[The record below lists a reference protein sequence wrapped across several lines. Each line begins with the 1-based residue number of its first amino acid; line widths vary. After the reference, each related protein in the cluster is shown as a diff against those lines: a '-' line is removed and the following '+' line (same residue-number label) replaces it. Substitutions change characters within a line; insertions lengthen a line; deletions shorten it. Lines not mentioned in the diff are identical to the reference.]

1 MATTT
6 KINTDDKRALLQE
19 LLRKRAA
26 ESRAVYPLSHGQRS
40 LWFMQQMH
48 PQSATYNEAFA
59 WRIASAVDAEALR
72 RAFQGILDRHPTLR
86 TTYLTRGGKPMQ
98 QVQRLTPLAF
108 EQVDGAGWTLEQI
121 ETFLTDEAHRPFDL
135 ERDPTLRV
143 TLVSRSATEHVLL
156 LVMHHIAMD
165 LWSLDVILEDLRYL
179 FAAEKIGMAPKV
191 IPQKR
196 HYLDFVRWQAGLLKS
211 EAGDKMAHYWEEQLA
226 GPLPEL
232 QLPTDRPRPAV
243 QTHHGSAHNFYLD
256 DKLTAR
262 LRNLAN
268 AEGAS
273 LFMTVL
279 AGFQVLLHRY
289 SGQDDILV
297 GTPTAGRVRPEWRNI
312 VGYFVNPVVL
322 RANLAGNP
330 TFTDFLGQV
339 KGTVRGALENQD
351 YPFPLLVERLQLPR
365 DPSRTP
371 LFQANFAWEK
381 PSGGVEGGAFKLHD
395 LVLEPFPFQQQTTKF
410 DLTLM
415 VMEGQWLHCTLQYNT
430 DLFDAATIERMAG
443 HLQTLLAG
451 IVENP
456 QTPIG
461 ELPMLTIAEK
471 QIQASWHSGVSCP
484 TEPMHRLIEKQVE
497 ITPDAIAVVMG
508 PESLTYRELNEKANQ
523 LAHHLRSL
531 GVGPEFMVGLCLERS
546 LDTVVSILGILKA
559 GGAYVP
565 LDLAYPK
572 DRLAFMIDDA
582 GIKLLLTKSHLLS
595 EMPLHKADV
604 LLLDRDGA
612 AISEQSKE
620 NPESLVSSDSLAYV
634 IFTSGSTGKPKGVL
648 VTHRGIGNLAQAQIK
663 MFEVTPQV
671 VARSPDRA
679 TCGPVARSGDRVTT
693 AVKPQSRVLQ
703 FASLSFDASVSEMAM
718 ALIAGATL
726 VLAEPE
732 AMMGPG
738 LVRLLQEQAITT
750 VTLPPSLVATLAPE
764 DLPGLRTLAVAGEAC
779 PAEVVTRWAPGRKFI
794 NAYGPT
800 ENTVCASM
808 AECKA
813 DGSKPSIGKP
823 MENVEVLIL
832 DKNRQPVPVGVPGE
846 IYLGGIGL
854 ARGYMNRPELTAER
868 FVAHPFQETARLY
881 RTGDLARWLPDGNID
896 FLGRID
902 HQVKIRGFRI
912 ELGEIEAA
920 LNQHPAIGDTVVLAR
935 EDEPGKKRLV
945 AYFVAGLA
953 SAPSVSELRRFL
965 KEMLP
970 EYMIPAAF
978 VRLDAY
984 PLSPNGKVDRKAV
997 PAPDTSRPELEQA
1010 FIAPE
1015 TPVQIAL
1022 AQIWA
1027 QVLGVEKVG
1036 ILDNF
1041 FELGGASI
1049 QTLQVVERA
1058 QARGMT
1064 IAPEMMFQYQ
1074 TIAELEAA
1082 AGLTCVLPA
1091 AGAA

>member
-1 MATTT
+1 MATTMKT
-6 KINTDDKRALLQE
+6 GTDDKRALLQE

-26 ESRAVYPLSHGQRS
+26 ESRAMYPLSHGQRS

-48 PQSATYNEAFA
+48 PHSATYNEAFA
-59 WRIASAVDAEALR
+59 WRIAATVDAAALQ
-72 RAFQGILDRHPTLR
+72 RAFQGVLDRHPALR
-86 TTYLTRGGKPMQ
+86 TTYLSRGGKPMQ
-98 QVQRLTPLAF
+98 QVQRLTPVPF
-108 EQVDGAGWTLEQI
+108 EHVDGAAWTSEELEKI
-121 ETFLTDEAHRPFDL
+121 LANEAHRPFDL
-135 ERDPTLRV
+135 EREPMLRV
-143 TLVSRSATEHVLL
+143 TLVSRSAKEHFLL
-156 LVMHHIAMD
+156 LVLHHIAMD
-165 LWSLDVILEDLRYL
+165 LWSLDVILQDLRAIY
-179 FAAEKIGMAPKV
+179 AAEKIGV
-191 IPQKR
+191 SPQLVPMKR
-196 HYLDFVRWQAGLLKS
+196 HYLDFVRWQAGQLKG
-211 EAGDKMAHYWEEQLA
+211 EAGEKMARYWEEQLA
-226 GPLPEL
+226 GPLAEL

-243 QTHHGSAHNFYLD
+243 QSHRGSAHNFYLD
-256 DKLTAR
+256 EKLTGR

-268 AEGAS
+268 TEGAS

-297 GTPTAGRVRPEWRNI
+297 GSPTAGRVRPEWRNI

-330 TFTDFLGQV
+330 TFKDFLGQV

-351 YPFPLLVERLQLPR
+351 YPFPLLVERLQPAR

-381 PSGGVEGGAFKLHD
+381 PSGGVEGGAFKLGD
-395 LVLEPFPFQQQTTKF
+395 LVLEPFPFEQKTTKF

-415 VMEGQWLHCTLQYNT
+415 VLEGQWLHCTLQYNT

-443 HLQTLLAG
+443 HLQMLLAG

-456 QTPIG
+456 HRPIG
-461 ELPMLTIAEK
+461 ELPLLTPAEK
-471 QIQASWHSGVSCP
+471 QVQASWNTSVECP
-484 TEPMHRLIEKQVE
+484 TEPMHHLIEKQVE
-497 ITPDAIAVVMG
+497 KSPDAIAVVMG
-508 PESLTYRELNEKANQ
+508 HESLTYRELNEKANQ
-523 LAHHLRSL
+523 LAHHLRGL
-531 GVGPEFMVGLCLERS
+531 GVGPEVMVGLCLQRS

-572 DRLAFMIDDA
+572 DRLAFMIEDA
-582 GIKLLLTKSHLLS
+582 GIKLLLTKSELLS

-604 LLLDRDGA
+604 LLLDRDRE
-612 AISEQSKE
+612 AISRECSE
-620 NPESLVSSDSLAYV
+620 NPEAAVTSYSLAYV

-663 MFEVTPQV
+663 MFEVTPQ
-671 VARSPDRA
+671 
-679 TCGPVARSGDRVTT
+679 
-693 AVKPQSRVLQ
+693 SRVLQ

-732 AMMGPG
+732 AMKGPG
-738 LVRLLQEQAITT
+738 LVRLLQDQAITT

-764 DLPGLRTLAVAGEAC
+764 ELPGLRTLAVAGEAC

-808 AECKA
+808 GQCQP
-813 DGSKPSIGKP
+813 DDSKPSIGKP

-854 ARGYMNRPELTAER
+854 ARGYLNRPELTAER
-868 FVAHPFQETARLY
+868 FVSHPTRENSRLY
-881 RTGDLARWLPDGNID
+881 RTGDLARWLPDGSID

-953 SAPSVSELRRFL
+953 SAHSVSELRRFL

-978 VRLDAY
+978 VRLDVY
-984 PLSPNGKVDRKAV
+984 PLSPNGKVDRKAL
-997 PAPDTSRPELEQA
+997 PAPDVSRPELEQA
-1010 FIAPE
+1010 FIPPQ

-1022 AQIWA
+1022 AEIWT
-1027 QVLGVEKVG
+1027 QVLGLEKVG

-1058 QARGMT
+1058 QARGMA

-1082 AGLTCVLPA
+1082 AGLTSLLPA
-1091 AGAA
+1091 TGAA

>member
-1 MATTT
+1 M
-6 KINTDDKRALLQE
+6 NDKRALLQE

-26 ESRAVYPLSHGQRS
+26 ESRAMYPLSHGQRS

-48 PQSATYNEAFA
+48 LHSATYNEAFA
-59 WRIASAVDAEALR
+59 WRIASAIDAGALR
-72 RAFQGILDRHPTLR
+72 RAFQEILDRHPTLR
-86 TTYLTRGGKPMQ
+86 TTYLPRGGNPMQ
-98 QVQRLTPLAF
+98 QVQRLTPVPF
-108 EQVDGAGWTLEQI
+108 EQVDASAWTPKEI
-121 ETFLTDEAHRPFDL
+121 EKLLTDEANRPFDL
-135 ERDPTLRV
+135 EREPMIRV
-143 TLVSRSATEHVLL
+143 ILISRSQKDHVLV

-165 LWSLDVILEDLRYL
+165 LWSLDVILEDLRFL
-179 FAAEKIGMAPKV
+179 LAAEKIGVAPKPV
-191 IPQKR
+191 PVKR
-196 HYLDFVRWQAGLLKS
+196 HYLDFVRWQSGLLKG
-211 EAGDKMAHYWEEQLA
+211 EAGEKLARYWEDQLA
-226 GPLPEL
+226 GPLPVL

-243 QTHHGSAHNFYLD
+243 QSHRGAAHNLVLGEE
-256 DKLTAR
+256 LTGK

-268 AEGAS
+268 VENAS

-279 AGFQVLLHRY
+279 AGFQILLHRY

-330 TFTDFLGQV
+330 AFKDFLAQV
-339 KGTVRGALENQD
+339 KETVLGALENQD
-351 YPFPLLVERLQLPR
+351 YPFPLLVDRLQPAR

-381 PSGGVEGGAFKLHD
+381 PAGGVEGGAFKLGN
-395 LVLEPFPFQQQTTKF
+395 LVLEPFPFEQKTTKF

-415 VMEGQWLHCTLQYNT
+415 VLEGKALHCTLQYNS

-443 HLQTLLAG
+443 HLETLLAG
-451 IVENP
+451 IVDNP
-456 QTPIG
+456 QQPVG
-461 ELPMLTIAEK
+461 ELPLLTKAEK
-471 QIQASWHSGVSCP
+471 QIQASWNTSVDCP

-497 ITPDAIAVVMG
+497 KSPAAVAVVMG
-508 PESLTYRELNEKANQ
+508 KESLTYRELNTRATQ
-523 LAHHLRSL
+523 LAHHLRGL
-531 GVGPEFMVGLCLERS
+531 GVGPEVMVGLCLQRS

-572 DRLAFMIDDA
+572 ERLTFMIEDA
-582 GIKLLLTKSHLLS
+582 GIKLLITKSELLS
-595 EMPLHKADV
+595 EMPVHKADV
-604 LLLDRDGA
+604 LLLDRDRD
-612 AISEQSKE
+612 AISRQSTD
-620 NPESLVSSDSLAYV
+620 NPEAPVTSDNLAYV

-663 MFEVTPQV
+663 MFEVTP
-671 VARSPDRA
+671 
-679 TCGPVARSGDRVTT
+679 
-693 AVKPQSRVLQ
+693 KSRVLQ
-703 FASLSFDASVSEMAM
+703 FASHSFDASVSEMAM

-732 AMMGPG
+732 AMMGPN

-764 DLPGLRTLAVAGEAC
+764 ELPGLQTLAVAGESC
-779 PAEVVTRWAPGRKFI
+779 PAEVVTRWGPGRKFI

-808 AECKA
+808 GECKA

-832 DKNRQPVPVGVPGE
+832 DKNRQRVPVGVRGE

-854 ARGYMNRPELTAER
+854 ARGYLNRPELTAER
-868 FVAHPFQETARLY
+868 FVSHPFRENARMY
-881 RTGDLARWLPDGNID
+881 RTGDLARWLPDGAID
-896 FLGRID
+896 FLARID

-920 LNQHPAIGDTVVLAR
+920 LNQHPSIGDTVVLAR

-978 VRLDAY
+978 VRLDVY
-984 PLSPNGKVDRKAV
+984 PLSPNGKVDRKAL
-997 PAPDTSRPELEQA
+997 PAPDASRPELEQA

-1058 QARGMT
+1058 AALGMT

-1082 AGLTCVLPA
+1082 AGLTSVLPVT
-1091 AGAA
+1091 GAA